1 MHVRSDIMSQ
11 AMKENVR
18 KYVFNLL
25 MSGSQ
30 EYIAGSL
37 EALIC
42 NVMEGRTDVDQID
55 ILLKFYETLSKDKE
69 KEIQNNKRN

>member
-1 MHVRSDIMSQ
+1 MSQ